1 VKNKGIDENIESYYA
16 QQKLAPEILA
26 RMKLAHDAGSQSGSK
41 TSVYNKVSHTAK
53 YLAIA
58 ASIML
63 MIGVGFQWMQ
73 DPSPN
78 QLMQSV
84 VKEVMLNHQKN
95 LAIEFA
101 KNDYKQLAF
110 MMKKLDFTI
119 QEPKQMTNS
128 GYTLLGSRY
137 CSIQGHIAAQ
147 IKLRDSQ
154 NRVATLYITQLN
166 DTLALLQSK
175 QQVSGEVL
183 VNTWYE
189 GDLFYSLASGL

>member
-1 VKNKGIDENIESYYA
+1 MKNKGIAENIENYYA

-26 RMKLAHDAGSQSGSK
+26 RMKLAHDAGSQSGGK
-41 TSVYNKVSHTAK
+41 TSVYNNVSRTTK

-63 MIGVGFQWMQ
+63 MIGVGFQWMFE
-73 DPSPN
+73 PSPN

-101 KNDYKQLAF
+101 ENDYKELAF

-119 QEPKQMTNS
+119 QEPKHTTDA

-147 IKLRDSQ
+147 IKLMDNQ
-154 NRVATLYITQLN
+154 NRVATLYVTQLN

-175 QQVSGEVL
+175 QQVSGEVV